1 MEEKELNM
9 LKEFNFNPL
18 APKQLSDTIKL
29 LVTVAKSEPDA
40 EKSKLQLS
48 EIYSYLTN
56 SEDIVT
62 SLLNSIRTSKTYT
75 MKISVAS
82 DKREALLVFSPSTQ
96 FRMKWESSETDFYL
110 YKDPSTLKPY
120 FGGYLEQLNW
130 TLTLACENPNLYI
143 TNVKFYGI
151 NDN

>member
-75 MKISVAS
+75 MKELNNRIIDGHQVTFGDTQAAS
-82 DKREALLVFSPSTQ
+82 
-96 FRMKWESSETDFYL
+96 
-110 YKDPSTLKPY
+110 
-120 FGGYLEQLNW
+120 
-130 TLTLACENPNLYI
+130 
-143 TNVKFYGI
+143 
-151 NDN
+151 